1 MQGRGVAP
9 ACCGCVRRAG
19 SVTARAIWSDA
30 MTTVEVPV
38 PANAVG
44 SPINWREIA
53 SRAVVQAKFKAGR
66 SAFAEDFAGRAA

>member
-1 MQGRGVAP
+1 
-9 ACCGCVRRAG
+9 
-19 SVTARAIWSDA
+19 

-66 SAFAEDFAGRAA
+66 SAFAEDFAGRVLCDRNGLIAAVRPRPCGGPAQ